1 MMRNLLLAIA
11 TGLVGAAVLHI
22 VIVLALPAW
31 TGKDAFS
38 RAQELGETHRFFTL
52 ANEPNITGFYND
64 DPHIRSAVCRFD
76 LSQDPVRIIARGN
89 VALWMLSIFNT
100 KSDEIYS
107 MSDRSAIEQNVD
119 LTLVTPA
126 QMLQLRRNMPAA
138 LEKSVLVETD
148 DQEGFVV
155 LRAVAPDSSSE
166 RQTRNFLSEAGCL
179 PLVYG

>member
-89 VALWMLSIFNT
+89 VALWMLSIFT
-100 KSDEIYS
+100 C
-107 MSDRSAIEQNVD
+107 ATGLAVG
-119 LTLVTPA
+119 LTVFCCNFNLLT
-126 QMLQLRRNMPAA
+126 
-138 LEKSVLVETD
+138 
-148 DQEGFVV
+148 G
-155 LRAVAPDSSSE
+155 SSNC
-166 RQTRNFLSEAGCL
+166 R
-179 PLVYG
+179 

>member
-1 MMRNLLLAIA
+1 MIRNLLLAIA
-11 TGLVGAAVLHI
+11 TGIVGAMVLHI

-38 RAQELGETHRFFTL
+38 RAQELGEAHRFFTL
-52 ANEPNITGFYND
+52 ANEPNITGFYNH
-64 DPHIRSAVCRFD
+64 DPHIRSAVCRYN
-76 LSQDPVRIIARGN
+76 LRLNPVRITARGN

-100 KSDEIYS
+100 RSDEIYS
-107 MSDRSAIEQNVD
+107 MSDRSAIEKNVD

-126 QMLQLRRNMPAA
+126 QMLQLRRNMPTT

-155 LRAVAPDSSSE
+155 LRAVAPDASSE
-166 RQTRNFLSEAGCL
+166 RQARNFLSEAGCQQ
-179 PLVYG
+179 LVFG